1 VQVQA
6 SHLIATRVTLSTTD
20 LPAGVGVQHLWVCD
34 SVGDSCQVSIM
45 SLHTNE
51 PCVIESFHLADVI
64 VTAAETVPGCGT
76 LSADKFAFADETVW
90 LATEDERCE

>member
-1 VQVQA
+1 
-6 SHLIATRVTLSTTD
+6 
-20 LPAGVGVQHLWVCD
+20 
-34 SVGDSCQVSIM
+34 M